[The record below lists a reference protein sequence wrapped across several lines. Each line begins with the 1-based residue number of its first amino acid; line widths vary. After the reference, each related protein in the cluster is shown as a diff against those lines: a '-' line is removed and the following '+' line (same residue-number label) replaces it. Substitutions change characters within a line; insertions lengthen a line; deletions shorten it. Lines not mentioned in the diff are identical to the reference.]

1 MIERKIELERQLNEC
16 QVTINKTMDVFSKEN
31 YGQAVTQWNFTALRQ
46 VLNSSLTELNQKIM
60 DLVGGYEQELQKLS
74 LPPASIEPVVDSK
87 DENTGG

>member
-1 MIERKIELERQLNEC
+1 MIERKTAAENQLREC
-16 QVTINKTMDVFSKEN
+16 METINKTMDVFSKEN

-74 LPPASIEPVVDSK
+74 LPPASIEPVVDNI